1 MRAAQPSP
9 AGRGAAAQHPL
20 HPPRHRCPRL
30 CRARLSPGATG
41 GAQPPRPEADPV
53 LLTGDWRSRCPA
65 SRSSALG
72 SCAAGLMLGIDRG
85 SQCPVRIRAGSSTR
99 TRKERAAFL
108 QERGFPTASP
118 FPSHTARQAQGH
130 AALPRPGSRR
140 DPAARRSPGSGERGA
155 GVPGTGDGR
164 SGCQREAPTLGKPS
178 PGGCGCCPR
187 RGSGASAARCSQG
200 AHSAPDA
207 FSNLA
212 RLARLRQRGRGASA
226 LTLARPRGRPRCRGA
241 PSRAGRA
248 ALPRDTEPAGL
259 RLAPGTAGSAPRA
272 GRARGAQ
279 SPPKPITDTQQNP

>member
-85 SQCPVRIRAGSSTR
+85 SQCPARIRAGSSTR

-140 DPAARRSPGSGERGA
+140 DPAARRSPGSGERGQ
-155 GVPGTGDGR
+155 
-164 SGCQREAPTLGKPS
+164 GCRAQGMAAPAAKGKPRPS
-178 PGGCGCCPR
+178 
-187 RGSGASAARCSQG
+187 ASRAPAAAAAARAG
-200 AHSAPDA
+200 GPGP
-207 FSNLA
+207 A
-212 RLARLRQRGRGASA
+212 RL
-226 LTLARPRGRPRCRGA
+226 
-241 PSRAGRA
+241 
-248 ALPRDTEPAGL
+248 D
-259 RLAPGTAGSAPRA
+259 APRA
-272 GRARGAQ
+272 HTQPRMPFQIWRGWPD
-279 SPPKPITDTQQNP
+279 SVKGGVGLRR